1 MIKFSKTK
9 SEKENIE
16 KKGKNTNQHRKVL
29 VTSALPYVNNIPHL
43 GNLICVISADVYTRF
58 LRLKKV
64 DVISVL
70 GTDEHGTTSEVK
82 ALEEGIT
89 PKQVCDKYSKIHKEI
104 YDFFLCD
111 FDCFGRTSSKENHE
125 ITKEIFLKLHKN
137 GFIKTESSNQAYCE
151 NDERFL
157 SDRFIEGE
165 CPHCKYE
172 HARGDQC
179 ENCGKLLNPE
189 ELINAK
195 CKICKNKPVFKET
208 SHLFIDLPKLE
219 PELRKWIDKEKKT
232 WTHNAVQMTEAWL
245 RDGLRPRAITRDLK
259 WGIPVPLKGFEK
271 KVFYSWFDAP
281 IGYIS
286 ITAEKFPDSFK
297 KEWWQ
302 NKEVELVQFM
312 GKDNIPFHTILFPS
326 FLIGTHDPWI
336 LVRKLSVNEYLNYES
351 GQFSKSR
358 NVGVFGDDAKN
369 TGIKPD
375 VWRYY
380 LLRNRPEN
388 NDSVFLWQE
397 FMDKTN
403 NELVANIGNLV
414 NRTIFFI
421 NKFYDYKIPTK
432 NSKGKELKYDS
443 EIKKIEELYEKIELR
458 QALAEIM
465 ALSRKGNQ
473 YFQENEPWKAIKED
487 KEKSDNAIYYLA
499 KLVKDLS
506 ILITPFLPEIGKD
519 IQEQLGLKNLHW
531 EYLDKELPKHHK
543 VNEAKILVKKI
554 EQKEV
559 NEFVKKYE
567 GKKEIKKTG
576 NEKEKTVK
584 EETKKNA
591 PDFSILNLKVAK
603 VLEIKEH
610 PDAEKLYVMQIDLDR
625 EKRQLVAGLRQYYKK
640 EDLLGKNLIVVT
652 NLEPAKL
659 RGFDSQ
665 GMLLAADDG
674 KDVGI
679 LTVSNKVKPGAQLK
693 VEGYKTGEKTI
704 TFKDFLQVEIV
715 ARDAKAYYSEEGIIK
730 PITSEHE
737 QVSVERVKNGR
748 VR

>member
-1 MIKFSKTK
+1 MIKFKKTK
-9 SEKENIE
+9 QKTKKSVKKTEK
-16 KKGKNTNQHRKVL
+16 RKVL

-89 PKQVCDKYSKIHKEI
+89 PKQVCDKYSKIHKNI
-104 YDFFLCD
+104 YDFFLCN
-111 FDCFGRTSSKENHE
+111 FDCYGRTSSKKNHE
-125 ITKEIFLKLHKN
+125 ITKDIFLKLYKN
-137 GFIKTESSNQAYCE
+137 GYILTESGKQAYCE
-151 NDERFL
+151 TDKRFL
-157 SDRFIEGE
+157 SDRFVEGE

-195 CKICKNKPVFKET
+195 CKICKNKPEFKET

-219 PELRKWIDKEKKT
+219 PELREWIDKEKKT

-245 RDGLRPRAITRDLK
+245 REGLKPRAITRDLK
-259 WGIPVPLKGFEK
+259 WGIPVPLKGFEN

-286 ITAEKFPDSFK
+286 ITAEKFPDTFK
-297 KEWWQ
+297 NEWWQ
-302 NKEVELVQFM
+302 NPEVELVQFM

-326 FLIGTHDPWI
+326 FLIGTRDPWI

-358 NVGVFGDDAKN
+358 NIGVFGDDAII

-397 FMDKTN
+397 FMKKTN
-403 NELVANIGNLV
+403 NELVANLGNLV
-414 NRTIFFI
+414 NRTMFFI
-421 NKFYDYKIPTK
+421 NKFYESKIPPK
-432 NSKGKELKYDS
+432 QEKGKTLKYET

-458 QALAEIM
+458 QALCEIM
-465 ALSRKGNQ
+465 TLSRKGNQ
-473 YFQENEPWKAIKED
+473 YFQENEPWKTIKEN
-487 KEKSDNAIYYLA
+487 KEKADNAIYYLA

-506 ILITPFLPEIGKD
+506 ILITPFLPEIGKK
-519 IQEQLGLKNLHW
+519 IQEQLGLKNLDWHD
-531 EYLDKELPKHHK
+531 LNKDITTNHR

-559 NEFVKKYE
+559 DNFVKKF
-567 GKKEIKKTG
+567 
-576 NEKEKTVK
+576 NEKNIEEVK
-584 EETKKNA
+584 EEEKKSKFT
-591 PDFSILNLKVAK
+591 DFSILNLKVAK
-603 VLEIKEH
+603 VIDIKEH
-610 PDAEKLYVMQIDLDR
+610 PNAEKLYVLQIDLGK
-625 EKRQLVAGLRQYYKK
+625 EKRQIVAGLRQHYKK
-640 EDLLGKNLIVVT
+640 EDLFGKNLIIVT
-652 NLEPAKL
+652 NLEPAKI
-659 RGFDSQ
+659 RGVESN
-665 GMLLAADDG
+665 GMLLAADNGNDI
-674 KDVGI
+674 GI
-679 LTVSNKVKPGAQLK
+679 LTLNAKPGTQITIDEQNNEQK
-693 VEGYKTGEKTI
+693 PKENIISFGEFSQI
-704 TFKDFLQVEIV
+704 EI
-715 ARDAKAYYSEEGIIK
+715 I
-730 PITSEHE
+730 
-737 QVSVERVKNGR
+737 VKNGYVLFNNKYLLGNGKR
-748 VR
+748 VVVEKVKDGKVK